1 MMAKIPIMD
10 FTDKKAKRFDIADN
24 IYQTMLVVMPEE
36 SIENLES
43 HYLDNKK
50 AVETMRRMN
59 PGLYDQLILNFKAR
73 KKKILEKNQNN
84 RVPNGTADQ

>member
-1 MMAKIPIMD
+1 MAKIPIMD
-10 FTDKKAKRFDIADN
+10 FTDKKAKRFDIAVN
-24 IYQTMLVVMPEE
+24 IYQTMLVFMPEE

-73 KKKILEKNQNN
+73 KKKILENQSKD
-84 RVPNGTADQ
+84 PMP